1 MRVIALIL
9 LLAWAHACAVQHAHT
24 AATAPKP
31 PINWGHLTIERN
43 TQMWEDCGQPDPGT
57 VTGEKQWIAPWYRGA
72 DGDPDDDQFR
82 DPGVI

>member
-24 AATAPKP
+24 AVTAPKP

-43 TQMWEDCGQPDPGT
+43 TQMWEDCGQPDHQPDNGDRSW
-57 VTGEKQWIAPWYRGA
+57 VAPWYLGH
-72 DGDPDDDQFR
+72 DGDPDQCSLQ